1 MARPRNPQIAIAL
14 DKVMSGRPVADV
26 AAEMGLDRTHIYRR
40 LRAEGLKPPARNKR
54 GRKVKPLILASSTGS
69 S

>member
-54 GRKVKPLILASSTGS
+54 GRKALILASGTGAS
-69 S
+69 